1 VLGLRGGRAEIV
13 APASEVRAEDLRG
26 LYR

>member
-1 VLGLRGGRAEIV
+1 VVLGLRGGRAELSGS
-13 APASEVRAEDLRG
+13 ASEAQVRE

>member
-1 VLGLRGGRAEIV
+1 VVLGLRAGRAELSGV
-13 APASEVRAEDLRG
+13 ATEDQVRE

>member
-1 VLGLRGGRAEIV
+1 VVLGLRGGRAELSGS
-13 APASEVRAEDLRG
+13 ASEHEVRE